1 MKKRIFLI
9 LIAAFVLSCAEEV
22 IKKPEDLIPRET
34 MTDLVYEMAV
44 LNAAKSTNKA
54 ILEEHFED
62 PTDFLFRQY
71 GVDSLQFVKSDM
83 YYASQPL
90 VYEAIYEEVAAR
102 LEKERTE
109 LEEARQKRTDSLV
122 TRSRQIRDSLTVEED

>member
-54 ILEEHFED
+54 IL
-62 PTDFLFRQY
+62 
-71 GVDSLQFVKSDM
+71 
-83 YYASQPL
+83 
-90 VYEAIYEEVAAR
+90 
-102 LEKERTE
+102 
-109 LEEARQKRTDSLV
+109 
-122 TRSRQIRDSLTVEED
+122 

>member
-1 MKKRIFLI
+1 MKKRLFLI
-9 LIAAFVLSCAEEV
+9 LIIAFVLSCAEEV

-54 ILEEHFED
+54 ILEGHFED

-90 VYEAIYEEVAAR
+90 VYEAIYEEVSAR
-102 LEKERTE
+102 LEKERTL

>member
-90 VYEAIYEEVAAR
+90 VYEAIYEEVSAR
-102 LEKERTE
+102 LEKERTL

>member
-1 MKKRIFLI
+1 MKKRLFLI
-9 LIAAFVLSCAEEV
+9 LIIAFVLSCAEEV

>member
-1 MKKRIFLI
+1 MKKRLFLI
-9 LIAAFVLSCAEEV
+9 LIIAFVLSCAEEV

-90 VYEAIYEEVAAR
+90 VYEAIYEEVSVR